1 MWVRPTPRIYAYNRE
16 ISSSSA
22 SAASAEAQSSRS
34 LRASSEVAESR
45 GTTTS
50 YSASSTRAARA
61 SSLAPEPGT
70 GLAGYTGFYGRR
82 LALLKETEAARAAE
96 SALTAAASS
105 AAASRSSAVA
115 AASSSSSAA
124 SMAARA
130 SSVQRSTE
138 ETTVKTTVQ
147 RSMSVQQE
155 QSIKEGRQS
164 MSRAVRRAEQHAETS
179 GRDPR
184 HVGVPWDI
192 TDDICKKV
200 ADIHMSPFD
209 GREISA
215 AKAALSQGQL
225 KIDRME
231 RELAAITESA
241 MKYKSIYAKSA
252 HQLAKEAMEAAESE
266 ARSSKKVRKTVVE
279 ETRRGVAVA

>member
-115 AASSSSSAA
+115 AASSSSSA